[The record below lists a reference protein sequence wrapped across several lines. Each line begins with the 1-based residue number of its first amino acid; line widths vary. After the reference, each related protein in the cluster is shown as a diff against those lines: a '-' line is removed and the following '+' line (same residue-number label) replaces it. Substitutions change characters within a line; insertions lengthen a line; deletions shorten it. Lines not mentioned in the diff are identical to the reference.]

1 MDAVTEAMPDDL
13 NAYGKPNENRLATP
27 ELNYRTAAVENA
39 LSLLTAFSIAHPRL
53 TLRQIAERTG
63 FSSSSAYRMTGS
75 LIHLGFLVR
84 TADGFYR
91 LGPMLLHLGKVYEA
105 SFDLAQVV
113 RPVMAR
119 VVQQTGHTAVF
130 YIREGDK
137 RICLYRHNAN
147 TGWVPNIHEG
157 THLPLDRGTPA
168 RVLLAFSGELGEIYD
183 DIRQKGYFIGVG
195 DRDSLGAGVA
205 APVFGFGGKLV
216 GALGISGLRDDI
228 EPLLQTTV
236 KDAAVNAAAEISGM
250 LSVKLPTSAPKR
262 GRPRKA
268 PA

>member
-1 MDAVTEAMPDDL
+1 MPDDQDL
-13 NAYGKPNENRLATP
+13 YGKSNENRQSTP

-39 LSLLTAFSIAHPRL
+39 LSLLTAFSIAQPRL

-84 TADGFYR
+84 TGDGLYR

-105 SFDLAQVV
+105 SFDLAQIV

-130 YIREGDK
+130 YVREGDK
-137 RICLYRHNAN
+137 RVCLYRHNAN

-168 RVLLAFSGELGEIYD
+168 RILLAFSGEPGEIYD
-183 DIRQKGYFIGVG
+183 DVREKGYFIG
-195 DRDSLGAGVA
+195 
-205 APVFGFGGKLV
+205 
-216 GALGISGLRDDI
+216 I
-228 EPLLQTTV
+228 
-236 KDAAVNAAAEISGM
+236 
-250 LSVKLPTSAPKR
+250 
-262 GRPRKA
+262 
-268 PA
+268 